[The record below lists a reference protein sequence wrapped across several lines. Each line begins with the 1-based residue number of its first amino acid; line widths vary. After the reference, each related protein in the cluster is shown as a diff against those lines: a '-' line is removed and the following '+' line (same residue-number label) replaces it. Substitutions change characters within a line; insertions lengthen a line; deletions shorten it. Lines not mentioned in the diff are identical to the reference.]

1 MTSRVYSKKISLIKF
16 SKILFKSQFGAQ
28 LMYNFLELAS
38 ETAEMTCAA
47 RSRLPETLCQDV
59 FCQKECW
66 NSPGGLLE
74 SVGAWV
80 WKLESGAAC

>member
-1 MTSRVYSKKISLIKF
+1 VS
-16 SKILFKSQFGAQ
+16 
-28 LMYNFLELAS
+28 LAS